1 MLRLF
6 NKKNSAGKLDFSA
19 LVSELCGDSARY
31 YLVKGTR
38 RFSYFYRYIL
48 QRSIRSVVIEEDYV
62 DRDYIRDYADYYSL
76 CFSTYPKLCKRC
88 HLFSEPYAEE
98 DIRRIVLTGDMD
110 GCKKLQ
116 ESYEG
121 FFVFRPLPQVAFG
134 RTCFK
139 RVPLITSRKENKFPA
154 FVKIDVGFFGLRLS
168 IEGMPFQEQDS
179 NIAVCAT
186 SALWSAFQVT
196 RFRFGHSACS
206 PSAITRLAT
215 SDVIFPNRGLSVEEM
230 VHAISSV
237 GLGVYHEFD
246 SSNDEAGI
254 DYSLVKAIAFAYLD
268 MGLPIVL
275 VGVLEKKVLNSEKHT
290 REFMGFHA
298 VTVCGYQFNRHR
310 PLLKAKAVSPKV
322 SDGITVL
329 FCADD
334 QVGPYCQMKELEG
347 AENGRNVWC
356 TQWGADLPEPADDV
370 TFRAT
375 NILVPLCR
383 KIRVSYDVIES
394 LAVKFF
400 PSVIQ
405 AAKKHTGAVI
415 HNAQWSIQLK
425 ECNRFKEEIR
435 KSGWLSADVAAK
447 ILFENCPKYV
457 WCVSAHLSR
466 FPLLTFVLDATDIS
480 QGEHVI
486 FAIRYGD
493 VLQKV
498 VAELRSNE
506 EFMMHP
512 FTVAYCSRDCLE
524 YSYA

>member
-1 MLRLF
+1 MWRF
-6 NKKNSAGKLDFSA
+6 FDKKNSAGELDFPA
-19 LVSELCGDSARY
+19 LVFMLCGESARY
-31 YLVKGTR
+31 YSVNGTR
-38 RFSYFYRYIL
+38 RFSYFCRYIR

-76 CFSTYPKLCKRC
+76 CFSPYPKLCKRC
-88 HLFSEPYAEE
+88 HLFSESYTED
-98 DIRRIVLTGDMD
+98 DIRRIVLTGDKNSD
-110 GCKKLQ
+110 KKLQ

-139 RVPLITSRKENKFPA
+139 RVPLITSREENKFPA
-154 FVKIDVGFFGLRLS
+154 CVEIDVGFFGLRLS

-179 NIAVCAT
+179 NVAVCAT

-215 SDVIFPNRGLSVEEM
+215 SDVAFPNRGLSVEEM
-230 VHAISSV
+230 IHAISSV

-246 SSNDEAGI
+246 SSSDEAGI

-275 VGVLEKKVLNSEKHT
+275 VGVLEKKVINSDKPN

-298 VTVCGYQFNRHR
+298 VTVCGYKFNRHR
-310 PLLKAKAVSPKV
+310 PLLKNKSASPKV
-322 SDGITVL
+322 SDGIAML

-334 QVGPYCQMKELEG
+334 QVGPYCQMKEMEG
-347 AENGRNVWC
+347 AESERNRWC
-356 TQWGADLPEPADDV
+356 TQWGNDLPTPVDDV

-375 NILVPLCR
+375 NILVPLYR

-435 KSGWLSADVAAK
+435 NSGWLSAEVVAK
-447 ILFENCPKYV
+447 ILFANCPKYV
-457 WCVSAHLSR
+457 WCVSAYISR

-493 VLQKV
+493 VLRKV
-498 VAELRSNE
+498 VEELRSNQA
-506 EFMMHP
+506 FMMHP
-512 FTVAYCSRDCLE
+512 FTVAYCSKDCLE